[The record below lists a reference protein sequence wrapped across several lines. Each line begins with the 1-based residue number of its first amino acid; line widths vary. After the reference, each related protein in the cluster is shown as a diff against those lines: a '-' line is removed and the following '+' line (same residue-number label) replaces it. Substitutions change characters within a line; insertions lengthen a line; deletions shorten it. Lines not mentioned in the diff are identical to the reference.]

1 MKAKPLEILKGTL
14 THAALI
20 GLAIALMAPFVWMI
34 LVSLHPSRSPI
45 PEFSK
50 VIPTQPEW
58 DNFRK
63 VLFNPAMPVARFF
76 WNSLI
81 VAIAVVLGQLLTA
94 SMAAYALA
102 RLNFRGREAIF
113 SLFVGSMMFA
123 GLVLQIPVYLLIRS
137 FGWLDSYAALI
148 VPGIG
153 SAFSVFL
160 LRQFFLSIPMELSEA
175 ARLDGATDF
184 QIYSRI
190 ILPLGKASL
199 ATAGAFTFFG
209 TWTDFFGPML
219 VTNSTEMRTL
229 EVGLSVYKNSYGG
242 TNWPL
247 QMTAA
252 VVVMIPLVVV
262 FLALQRYFVRGVL
275 LGAGK

>member
-1 MKAKPLEILKGTL
+1 VKTKPSSTLKALL
-14 THAALI
+14 THLALI
-20 GLAIALMAPFVWMI
+20 ALAISLVAPFVWMV

-45 PEFSK
+45 PELAK
-50 VIPTQPEW
+50 LIPPQPEW
-58 DNFRK
+58 DNYRK

-76 WNSLI
+76 WNSLL
-81 VAIAVVLGQLLTA
+81 VAIAVVLGQLFTA
-94 SMAAYALA
+94 SLAAYALA
-102 RLNFRGREAIF
+102 RLNFKGRETIF

-137 FGWLDSYAALI
+137 FGWLDTYAALI

-190 ILPLGKASL
+190 ILPLAKASL

-275 LGAGK
+275 LGASK